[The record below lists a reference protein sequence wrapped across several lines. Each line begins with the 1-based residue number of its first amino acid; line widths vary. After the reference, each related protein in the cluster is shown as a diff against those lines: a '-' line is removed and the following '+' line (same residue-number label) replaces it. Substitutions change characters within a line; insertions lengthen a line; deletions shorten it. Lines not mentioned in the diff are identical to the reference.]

1 MAKVQYVT
9 VTSDKKKWTA
19 FWLCLFFGIIGAH
32 YFYVGRKGKGILY
45 CFTFGLLMIGWFH
58 DLGTILK
65 GRFKDDTG
73 CYLKA

>member
-9 VTSDKKKWTA
+9 VTSDRKKWTA
-19 FWLCLFFGIIGAH
+19 FWLCLFFGFWGAH
-32 YFYVGRKGKGILY
+32 YFYVGRKGKGIL
-45 CFTFGLLMIGWFH
+45 CFCTVGFFIIGWFH
-58 DLGTILK
+58 DLVTILK